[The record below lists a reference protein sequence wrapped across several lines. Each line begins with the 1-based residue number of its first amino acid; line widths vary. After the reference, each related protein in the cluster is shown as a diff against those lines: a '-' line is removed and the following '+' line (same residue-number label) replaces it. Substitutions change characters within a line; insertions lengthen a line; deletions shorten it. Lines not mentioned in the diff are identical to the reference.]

1 MRCKCIKNF
10 EYFVRLG
17 FASVGDF
24 DDEKNEIKMS
34 PSSRVVMPV
43 DGFMHFV
50 EQANKLKEKII
61 EQSEMTT
68 RESADKPDNESH

>member
-1 MRCKCIKNF
+1 
-10 EYFVRLG
+10 
-17 FASVGDF
+17 
-24 DDEKNEIKMS
+24 
-34 PSSRVVMPV
+34 MPV

-68 RESADKPDNESH
+68 REQTNKPDSEEK